1 WSEETVR
8 GRVGGTLDRAR
19 WSAAVTA
26 GRRLDMTN
34 DFRVAFDSGSSFA
47 AIFFSADDYDYVD
60 RRFADLRLTRKLPG
74 AVPAALGVEFGI
86 FDDAGVSTNISRGLF
101 EEDSGF
107 RANRGVDEGTY
118 TRSAVTL
125 RSNS

>member
-1 WSEETVR
+1 
-8 GRVGGTLDRAR
+8 
-19 WSAAVTA
+19 
-26 GRRLDMTN
+26 

-60 RRFADLRLTRKLPG
+60 RRFADLRLTRKFPG
-74 AVPAALGVEFGI
+74 AVPAVLGVEFGI

-118 TRSAVTL
+118 ARSAVTL
-125 RSNS
+125 RSNSGRAADFLNTGASMELRWERGRG